1 MGFVMCF
8 LFFFTTTFIVSSQYF
23 MPKKI
28 SFSNNHCMK
37 IVSGPYFPSF
47 GPEKPLDLDT
57 SRAVNA
63 HCATCLL

>member
-1 MGFVMCF
+1 
-8 LFFFTTTFIVSSQYF
+8 

-28 SFSNNHCMK
+28 SFSKNHCMK

-47 GPEKPLDLDT
+47 GPEKPLYLDT